1 MLDALGPRGH
11 RSVETVCWRAADD
24 PRLLE
29 LGRRLTDAGLLAQP
43 RRWLGRRG
51 SGRPAPTPAGR
62 RVLRAL
68 REAPPDDA
76 VAAGTS
82 AVQVALGG
90 RDRVPDRDL
99 REAVFVARPRRPP
112 RDHGLHSRMAEL
124 ARLRQSEYERT
135 FRAPLYDP
143 EERNR

>member
-1 MLDALGPRGH
+1 
-11 RSVETVCWRAADD
+11 
-24 PRLLE
+24 
-29 LGRRLTDAGLLAQP
+29 
-43 RRWLGRRG
+43 
-51 SGRPAPTPAGR
+51 
-62 RVLRAL
+62 L

-99 REAVFVARPRRPP
+99 REAVFVEPRPQRLP
-112 RDHGLHSRMAEL
+112 RDHGLHSRMTEL
-124 ARLRQSEYERT
+124 ARLRQSEYARA